1 MSCMAHL
8 QSQQLCL
15 ASVDKQHNQK
25 NQPHHFG
32 MTNTVIAN
40 ILIYRAGK
48 KQASSSHFLLAQGN
62 FLLVLVNDFVRR

>member
-32 MTNTVIAN
+32 MTNTVTAN
-40 ILIYRAGK
+40 INAQDWK
-48 KQASSSHFLLAQGN
+48 KTSKQFSHFARPGQ
-62 FLLVLVNDFVRR
+62 LLVCLG